1 MPPMRITRPSARRVD
16 DRVLLRARV
25 GGHDRPCRLPRRG
38 PRATWLQG
46 GDDGLH
52 GGYRKPRADEA
63 GRGREDLVRL
73 AAEASGGRSH
83 DRARV
88 VQSAGTG
95 PGVRAAGV
103 HDDPAH
109 GRGAGG
115 ERLLGQQHRRRPH
128 QVGGERR
135 RRACRPVG
143 RQQHQVGAARLA
155 DAGHADGHREALRG
169 RDPSGDDGCAHGW
182 TPSAGEAG
190 RLVQPERD
198 VHVLDR
204 LAGCTLAEVVD
215 DRDHDRASLAHA
227 TAVDE
232 GMVRAGGLLRGRR
245 RVGDVHERLAVIRKV
260 QQVRDRAVVEVV
272 ARATGSRSPRCRAT
286 AARGA
291 GRRSPASGAPAPAR
305 PCSISG
311 RCRWPSSPYARVDS
325 VSSVNR

>member
-1 MPPMRITRPSARRVD
+1 MRPQLGSAPWTAVLTSEDAATVRATARASASSAAPFTVTSMRCSAPSPSAAIAIARDRQTASRASANAPTSSAAIEAAAGRTVGEHEDRVVGRGVAVDRHLVEAAIDGRPQQRPERRGVD
-16 DRVLLRARV
+16 GRIGGEEGEHRRHLRMDHAGALGHAADADHAAIGQAGRDRVLLRARV

-63 GRGREDLVRL
+63 SRGREDLVRL
-73 AAEASGGRSH
+73 AAEMSGSRSH
-83 DRARV
+83 DGARV

-103 HDDPAH
+103 HDDPTH

-128 QVGGERR
+128 QVGGEGR

-169 RDPSGDDGCAHGW
+169 RDPSGDDGCAHG
-182 TPSAGEAG
+182 
-190 RLVQPERD
+190 
-198 VHVLDR
+198 
-204 LAGCTLAEVVD
+204 
-215 DRDHDRASLAHA
+215 
-227 TAVDE
+227 
-232 GMVRAGGLLRGRR
+232 
-245 RVGDVHERLAVIRKV
+245 
-260 QQVRDRAVVEVV
+260 
-272 ARATGSRSPRCRAT
+272 
-286 AARGA
+286 
-291 GRRSPASGAPAPAR
+291 
-305 PCSISG
+305 
-311 RCRWPSSPYARVDS
+311 
-325 VSSVNR
+325 

>member
-1 MPPMRITRPSARRVD
+1 MRCSAPSPSAAIAIARDRQTASRASANARTSSAAIEGPPAAPLASTKTASLVDVSPSTDTWLKLRSTAGRSSDPSVAVSTGASVVRKASIVAICGWIMPEPLAMPPMRITRPSARRVETACSFG
-16 DRVLLRARV
+16 ARV

-73 AAEASGGRSH
+73 AAEVSGSRSH
-83 DRARV
+83 DGARV

-103 HDDPAH
+103 HDDSTH

-128 QVGGERR
+128 QVGGEGR

-169 RDPSGDDGCAHGW
+169 RDPSGDDGCAHG
-182 TPSAGEAG
+182 
-190 RLVQPERD
+190 
-198 VHVLDR
+198 
-204 LAGCTLAEVVD
+204 
-215 DRDHDRASLAHA
+215 
-227 TAVDE
+227 
-232 GMVRAGGLLRGRR
+232 
-245 RVGDVHERLAVIRKV
+245 
-260 QQVRDRAVVEVV
+260 
-272 ARATGSRSPRCRAT
+272 
-286 AARGA
+286 
-291 GRRSPASGAPAPAR
+291 
-305 PCSISG
+305 
-311 RCRWPSSPYARVDS
+311 
-325 VSSVNR
+325 